1 MYGERERYPS
11 SSTDDHSSS
20 EDVPRRGMPRRR
32 RGNLPKD
39 SIKVLKKWL
48 YDHRYNAYPSDAEKI
63 SLAKEA
69 GLTNLQVCNWFIN
82 ARRRILPEIIRREGN
97 DPQRFTIS
105 RRGTRIRSPRLTK
118 WDPVSQGEGREL
130 DIKEEEGG
138 IIKREKG
145 EFGESITIY
154 RGVEDSGP
162 DFSDEEIEY
171 KDVKCLSKQ
180 RYDSGESGVFS
191 NSSSCPCGCV
201 KEESFSSLYIPPS
214 YITSR
219 LTEVARRELSTATPR
234 HPGAG
239 AGPHRPSNLPR
250 PGPVNTNN
258 SSVEARSDS
267 PAPMETAEEEEEE
280 EQPLDMSRTSNTI
293 KHHTTTSR
301 GEDQFS
307 GLYLLVDTAMG
318 IMEAEQQRNHETAA
332 VGRQLSQPALA

>member
-20 EDVPRRGMPRRR
+20 EDIPRRGLARRR

-48 YDHRYNAYPSDAEKI
+48 YDHRYNAYPSDAEKV

-69 GLTNLQVCNWFIN
+69 GLTVLQVCNWFIN

-105 RRGTRIRSPRLTK
+105 RRGTRVRSPRLTK
-118 WDPVSQGEGREL
+118 WDGSGREV
-130 DIKEEEGG
+130 E
-138 IIKREKG
+138 
-145 EFGESITIY
+145 ESITIY
-154 RGVEDSGP
+154 RAEDSGP

-191 NSSSCPCGCV
+191 SSSSCPCGCS
-201 KEESFSSLYIPPS
+201 KDESFSSLYIPTS

-219 LTEVARRELSTATPR
+219 LTEVAKRELSSKKESTSETS
-234 HPGAG
+234 G
-239 AGPHRPSNLPR
+239 
-250 PGPVNTNN
+250 V
-258 SSVEARSDS
+258 SSDPDLSCRMDVGKED
-267 PAPMETAEEEEEE
+267 EEEEEE
-280 EQPLDMSRTSNTI
+280 DDQPLDMSRTSSTI
-293 KHHTTTSR
+293 HHHR
-301 GEDQFS
+301 QPEDEQKLLFS
-307 GLYLLVDTAMG
+307 GLHLLVDTAVG
-318 IMEAEQQRNHETAA
+318 ILEAEHRRAQTRP
-332 VGRQLSQPALA
+332 VLA